1 MPRARRSRNGPANTL
16 PGRVRTLAPVPD
28 GARVRRSGVTFGS
41 TRERP
46 VWEENTRRPL
56 GSRTSSPNAAGA
68 RPPMPAATSC
78 SPSNS
83 RASSIPPYGNAR
95 WFTARIAVL

>member
-1 MPRARRSRNGPANTL
+1 MPRARRSRNGPANAW
-16 PGRVRTLAPVPD
+16 PGARGTLAPVPA
-28 GARVRRSGVTFGS
+28 GARVSRSGVTPG
-41 TRERP
+41 RRRARP
-46 VWEENTRRPL
+46 VCEANTWRPL

-68 RPPMPAATSC
+68 RPPTLAATSC

-95 WFTARIAVL
+95 WLTATIAVL